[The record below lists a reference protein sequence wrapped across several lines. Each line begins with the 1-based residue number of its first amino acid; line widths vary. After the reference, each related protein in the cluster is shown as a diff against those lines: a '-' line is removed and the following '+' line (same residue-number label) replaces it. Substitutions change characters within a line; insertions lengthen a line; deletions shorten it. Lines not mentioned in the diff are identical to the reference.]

1 LRRTFKNGH
10 GATIV
15 FALPSGIQEKRFMTM
30 IRRRKWAALA
40 VAAALAASQAEA
52 QDGLKGGD
60 RTVSVSATGSAAA
73 SPDRASIST
82 GVMTEAATAR
92 EALSLNTTAMKKLID
107 GLKALGLEPRDIQTT
122 TVQVNPRYADG
133 RGNKAP
139 TITGY
144 QAVNQVR
151 IVVRDMK
158 RLGEILDQS
167 ITLGANQMG
176 GIGFEVSNAEVL
188 KDDARKAAMVNARRR
203 AELYAAA
210 AGATV
215 GPVLAISE
223 TQANPQPRMYGGA
236 RAAMAEAVPV
246 EPGSVDLTVQVHV
259 TWALK

>member
-1 LRRTFKNGH
+1 MISRR
-10 GATIV
+10 
-15 FALPSGIQEKRFMTM
+15 MM
-30 IRRRKWAALA
+30 AALGLA
-40 VAAALAASQAEA
+40 VTAAAMATSVPVQA
-52 QDGLKGGD
+52 QDGVKGGE

-73 SPDRASIST
+73 SPDRAGIAT

-107 GLKALGLEPRDIQTT
+107 GLKALGLDAKDIQTT
-122 TVQVNPRYADG
+122 TVQINPRYADG
-133 RGNKAP
+133 RGNKAA

-151 IVVRDMK
+151 IVVRDLK

-176 GIGFEVSNAEVL
+176 GISFEVSSAETL
-188 KDDARKAAMVNARRR
+188 KDEARKAAMANARRR
-203 AELYAAA
+203 ADLYASA
-210 AGATV
+210 AGASV

-223 TQANPQPRMYGGA
+223 SQSNPQPRVYGGA

-259 TWALK
+259 TWALKTP